1 MLFWWASFTSSKEK
15 VDRGWAGL
23 YEFKTAETSNQNVR
37 MHGQRFSSRLS
48 MLKSRATPREC
59 LFMTSTS
66 DETPEASLAPRS
78 TYFKMT
84 FYARSASGQDQT
96 LKTRRIACLF
106 VSMYVLSWKQPRIYS
121 GKKMKK
127 KYLWGNWAAW
137 PVVRG
142 MEAERRVPLT
152 TVSHLSGEQAE
163 LLPVDTLVSTL
174 SELSKLR
181 VSYVD
186 SPAGGA
192 WWCRMEWCTMGAP
205 ESGKREW
212 EPCGAPQ
219 WLCLASVGLILESS
233 HV

>member
-121 GKKMKK
+121 GKRMKK
-127 KYLWGNWAAW
+127 NIYGEIGQRE
-137 PVVRG
+137 P
-142 MEAERRVPLT
+142 
-152 TVSHLSGEQAE
+152 LSGEWRQNE
-163 LLPVDTLVSTL
+163 GFP
-174 SELSKLR
+174 
-181 VSYVD
+181 
-186 SPAGGA
+186 
-192 WWCRMEWCTMGAP
+192 W
-205 ESGKREW
+205 
-212 EPCGAPQ
+212 Q
-219 WLCLASVGLILESS
+219 LCLTFQVNRRSCCR
-233 HV
+233 